1 MGNRMKSTKIR
12 WVYAAGA
19 AVAVAGVIVA
29 SSLAANA
36 GTRPAAQ
43 PDALLAAAAPAPSQP
58 EGTLGD
64 VIDTGSGDWVLY
76 AKPVDISELPDIHFR
91 IMEGHRKADGTLTDA
106 VMANE
111 TEGSDRAP
119 GFHAVQGSMEVEGT
133 KTLTFG
139 YYVGSATKITGTAHG
154 KTVTAGQ
161 ATWSEDPSVK
171 VFWFDPA
178 VSGVG
183 HLAAYGADG
192 KKLTTGNSGI
202 GVG

>member
-1 MGNRMKSTKIR
+1 MKNTKIR

-19 AVAVAGVIVA
+19 AVACAGVIVTSA
-29 SSLAANA
+29 LAANA

-43 PDALLAAAAPAPSQP
+43 PPASLSAAAAPTQP
-58 EGTLGD
+58 DVLGD
-64 VIDTGSGDWVLY
+64 VIDTGSGGWVLY
-76 AKPVDISELPDIHFR
+76 AKAVDIAALPDTHFG
-91 IMEGHRKADGTLTDA
+91 IMAGHKNADGTLTDS

-111 TEGSDRAP
+111 AEGSDRAP
-119 GFHAVQGSMEVEGT
+119 GFHAVQGSMNVDGKQT
-133 KTLTFG
+133 PTFG
-139 YYVGSATKITGTAHG
+139 YYAGSAAKITGTAKG

>member
-1 MGNRMKSTKIR
+1 MGIHMKNTKIR

-19 AVAVAGVIVA
+19 AVACAGVIVTSA
-29 SSLAANA
+29 LAANA

-43 PDALLAAAAPAPSQP
+43 PAGLTAAAPAAQP
-58 EGTLGD
+58 DVLGD
-64 VIDTGSGDWVLY
+64 VIDTGDWLLY
-76 AKPVDISELPDIHFR
+76 AKSVDIAALPDTHFG
-91 IMEGHRKADGTLTDA
+91 IMAGHKKADGTLDDS
-106 VMANE
+106 VMTNE

-119 GFHAVQGSMEVEGT
+119 GFHAVQGSMNVGG
-133 KTLTFG
+133 KQAPTFG

-183 HLAAYGADG
+183 QLAAYGADG
-192 KKLTTGNSGI
+192 KKLPTGHSGI
-202 GVG
+202 TFG